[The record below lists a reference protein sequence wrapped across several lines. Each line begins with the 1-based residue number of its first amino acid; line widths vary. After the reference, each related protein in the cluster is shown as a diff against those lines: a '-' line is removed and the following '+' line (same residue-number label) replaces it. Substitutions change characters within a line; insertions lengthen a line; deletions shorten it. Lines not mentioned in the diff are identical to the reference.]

1 MDICITTDFKEL
13 EHVCLLAEVLAKRK
27 ETSLRVLTS
36 LHFGVDTI
44 EQMGCNGSSVSLM
57 PRFRL

>member
-27 ETSLRVLTS
+27 EMSLGVDVPS
-36 LHFGVDTI
+36 FGVDTI